1 MRAYAGLEPGISIT
15 SPVVVLPSSTYST
28 PGAST
33 VPAMGI
39 CERSIE
45 AAQNIIKGRL
55 SNEQLDRLEENI
67 VAEENERI
75 GRSK

>member
-1 MRAYAGLEPGISIT
+1 
-15 SPVVVLPSSTYST
+15 
-28 PGAST
+28 
-33 VPAMGI
+33 MGI